1 MFSTQTTLKRR
12 LEISKFIYLGYSD
25 MDIERITKYNHKT
38 VRSVRNM
45 LMQGEDLF
53 VQKNKL
59 GAPAKIT
66 QELLI
71 FVDDMTKVNRRLSNL
86 SLATFANQS
95 GRFYP
100 KISEA
105 TIRRARK
112 ILGYKLTYPLISFEL
127 TEKQKNDR
135 LMFAQKH
142 LQLGTDWSKVLFTDE
157 SYFWLNEDH
166 RPLYRKR
173 GERCPEIVVNQ
184 KKFPDKILV
193 FGGISSLAK
202 TNLIIIERGTI
213 DHISYVDD
221 LIDGSGL
228 IPEMNTIYGIRNWV
242 FMQDGATAH
251 TCKETIDYLKTYVN
265 ILDDWPAM
273 SPDLNPIENLW
284 AIMKRKV
291 YELKPKTIDELC
303 AAIFEVWESISSE
316 MLKNLANSMQDRLQQ
331 VIANNGGHTNY

>member
-59 GAPAKIT
+59 GAPSKIT

-142 LQLGTDWSKVLFTDE
+142 L
-157 SYFWLNEDH
+157 
-166 RPLYRKR
+166 
-173 GERCPEIVVNQ
+173 
-184 KKFPDKILV
+184 
-193 FGGISSLAK
+193 
-202 TNLIIIERGTI
+202 
-213 DHISYVDD
+213 
-221 LIDGSGL
+221 
-228 IPEMNTIYGIRNWV
+228 
-242 FMQDGATAH
+242 
-251 TCKETIDYLKTYVN
+251 
-265 ILDDWPAM
+265 
-273 SPDLNPIENLW
+273 
-284 AIMKRKV
+284 
-291 YELKPKTIDELC
+291 
-303 AAIFEVWESISSE
+303 
-316 MLKNLANSMQDRLQQ
+316 
-331 VIANNGGHTNY
+331 